1 MKTLFLILGLS
12 FLLIGCKKD
21 ENEREPNTYTIEG
34 HYLQD
39 CNTPWENINLRF
51 RIIRLYTFSV
61 EVNVV
66 GYTSTDEN
74 GYYRL
79 EYQDPREFK
88 RADPGELQIDF
99 SYPTNPDQYYGVVED
114 LVPHKNLT
122 VNYVT
127 QPTDTAFFRTIGGGN
142 LTSND
147 TLYISHEDYLIR
159 SFVGPFDDNTPIDT
173 FIYTSNFGRQSMDW
187 SIGKA
192 DLWTM
197 RERNSNF
204 GNYGNSNYE
213 RNICSSVEIM
223 IDLSNAK

>member
-1 MKTLFLILGLS
+1 MKTFIYLLGLS

-34 HYLQD
+34 RYLQD

-74 GYYRL
+74 GYYRI

-122 VNYVT
+122 VDYVT
-127 QPTDTAFFRTIGGGN
+127 QPNDTAFFRTIGGGN
-142 LTSND
+142 LTSSD
-147 TLYISHEDYLIR
+147 TLYFEHETQRLQYV
-159 SFVGPFDDNTPIDT
+159 VGPLDDNSPFDT
-173 FIYTSNFGRQSMDW
+173 IVYKSNFGRKTITW
-187 SIGKA
+187 SIGINNVN
-192 DLWTM
+192 TM
-197 RERNSNF
+197 RERNKNY
-204 GNYGNSNYE
+204 GNYGSTVYQ
-213 RNICSSVEIM
+213 RNICSSVEIL